1 MLINNSNY
9 FLSEITLNS
18 DEENNDDFKNKFSS
32 IVLEEKPKLKKPP
45 LYKVIMLND
54 DYTPMEFVVEII
66 EEFFYKTRD
75 VATRIMLKVHTEGK
89 GICGVFTQDVAE
101 TKAALVNQHAQ
112 DSKHPLMCQVEPIE
126 DNEED

>member
-1 MLINNSNY
+1 MANEDQNN
-9 FLSEITLNS
+9 
-18 DEENNDDFKNKFSS
+18 NNNEDFQRG
-32 IVLEEKPKLKKPP
+32 LLLDTKPKTKKPSMYNV
-45 LYKVIMLND
+45 LLLND

-112 DSKHPLMCQVEPIE
+112 DSKHPLMCQVEPVE

>member
-1 MLINNSNY
+1 MFYML
-9 FLSEITLNS
+9 EIIASHKS
-18 DEENNDDFKNKFSS
+18 DESESELGT
-32 IVLEEKPKLKKPP
+32 ITEPVIRPKKPSMYQVV
-45 LYKVIMLND
+45 LLND

-75 VATRIMLKVHTEGK
+75 VATRIMLTVHTEGK

-101 TKAALVNQHAQ
+101 TKAALVNQRAQ
-112 DSKHPLMCQVEPIE
+112 DSKHPLMCQVEPVE

>member
-1 MLINNSNY
+1 MFYMLEIIASQKSDD
-9 FLSEITLNS
+9 SESELGTIT
-18 DEENNDDFKNKFSS
+18 EPV
-32 IVLEEKPKLKKPP
+32 IRPKKPSMYQVV
-45 LYKVIMLND
+45 LLND

-66 EEFFYKTRD
+66 EEFFFKTRD

-112 DSKHPLMCQVEPIE
+112 DSKHPLMCQVEPVE